1 MIISSGNLKE
11 HIRPLTSP
19 IAYLETATVA
29 MNMKSQR
36 VHAHQKAL
44 KAGTGMI
51 DKPTG
56 ESDATSMKLEVADP
70 DAETARRRGLKFF
83 DWRAEVAKHSRLNK
97 EQVGLLSPPWRG
109 PALQKA
115 GPRMERMRQPVLLP
129 YPNPQPP
136 NIRPALGALPGPEP
150 HPFDPKRILPRPL
163 PRPIP
168 KEATRRKKK
177 IARTLP
183 ALSHPVAVEK
193 ESQMS
198 TQSLERISPRPD
210 SQSKIPRG
218 NEGGALRSTV
228 TSEPKVFR
236 VGGRWGKGVW
246 Q

>member
-1 MIISSGNLKE
+1 MS
-11 HIRPLTSP
+11 
-19 IAYLETATVA
+19 
-29 MNMKSQR
+29 
-36 VHAHQKAL
+36 
-44 KAGTGMI
+44 

-56 ESDATSMKLEVADP
+56 ESGASGKKFEFADP
-70 DAETARRRGLKFF
+70 ETGRLPGLKSF
-83 DWRAEVAKHSRLNK
+83 DWRAEVAKHSRQRK

-109 PALQKA
+109 PAVQGA

-136 NIRPALGALPGPEP
+136 HIRPAPGALPGPES
-150 HPFDPKRILPRPL
+150 HPFDLKRILPRPL

-168 KEATRRKKK
+168 KGATRRKK

-183 ALSHPVAVEK
+183 AIKPPVAVEEQSK
-193 ESQMS
+193 MS
-198 TQSLERISPRPD
+198 TQPLDQISSLPQ
-210 SQSKIPRG
+210 SQSKTPRG
-218 NEGGALRSTV
+218 DESGALGSTV